1 MQITEK
7 EEQKEPNQYPKTY
20 GATKTHEEKS
30 EKEQD

>member
-7 EEQKEPNQYPKTY
+7 KKQKELNQYPKTY
-20 GATKTHEEKS
+20 GATKTHEEES